1 MLKMIFGLLNYKKN
15 NRDLYDKDLTR
26 YPEGYRILE
35 ESVSFMGKLKEQTWS
50 TFLLFITYF

>member
-26 YPEGYRILE
+26 YPEGYRTLE